1 MTSGARRPPASALA
15 SSKWQAIAA
24 AVRAIPRGKVASY
37 GQVAAL
43 AGLPGRARMVGQVLA
58 KLPSDAR
65 VPWHR
70 VVNARGEISL
80 PGESGAR
87 QRRLL
92 ESEGIRFTPS
102 GRIDLRRFGIVGDG
116 RSM

>member
-1 MTSGARRPPASALA
+1 LNRD
-15 SSKWQAIAA
+15 WQAILR
-24 AVRAIPRGKVASY
+24 AVEAIPRGKVASY

-43 AGLPGRARMVGQVLA
+43 AGLPRRARLVGRVLA
-58 KLPSDAR
+58 NLPPASK

-70 VVNARGEISL
+70 VINARGEISL
-80 PGESGAR
+80 AGASATK

-92 ESEGIRFTPS
+92 AAEGVKFSPS

-116 RSM
+116 RST

>member
-1 MTSGARRPPASALA
+1 MSQ
-15 SSKWQAIAA
+15 WQAILRT
-24 AVRAIPRGKVASY
+24 VEAIPPGKVASY

-43 AGLPGRARMVGQVLA
+43 AGLPRRARLVGRVLA
-58 KLPSDAR
+58 NLPPDST

-80 PGESGAR
+80 LGRAAAR

-92 ESEGIRFTPS
+92 ANEGVTFTAS
-102 GRIDLRRFGIVGDG
+102 GRIVLRRFGLVGDG
-116 RSM
+116 RSS

>member
-1 MTSGARRPPASALA
+1 LTPD
-15 SSKWQAIAA
+15 WQAIVA
-24 AVRAIPRGKVASY
+24 AVEAIPRGKVASY
-37 GQVAAL
+37 GQIAAL
-43 AGLPGRARMVGQVLA
+43 AGLPGRARLVGRVLA
-58 KLPSDAR
+58 NLPEDR
-65 VPWHR
+65 EIPWQR

-80 PGESGAR
+80 TGESAAR

-92 ESEGIRFTPS
+92 AREGVSFTPS